1 MKNELIVPSYLKPG
15 DSVGV
20 MAPASRVRYEDC
32 EAGLQVLRNQ
42 WNLETIE
49 GATLHE
55 EYFQY
60 SAEDEQRRDELQK
73 MLDNPDIKAIL
84 AARGG
89 YGCSRIVDGLDFT
102 QFKKSPKWLV
112 GFSDLTM
119 FLSHFNRQG
128 FAALHAPMVKT
139 MANEGGEEGMESL
152 RRALFGEKLAYEISP
167 HPYNRLGSG
176 QGQVTGGNLCL
187 LAHMIGSHSAVDTVG
202 KILFIEDVNE
212 YLYNIDRMMLQ
223 LKRAGQLQNLAGLI
237 VGQFTDSRDNAE
249 PAFGKTAYEIILDH
263 TQHYDFPIC
272 FDFPVGHVPDNRALP
287 VGIRAALEVGES
299 GAVLRYDRAG
309 VPGMGFS

>member
-1 MKNELIVPSYLKPG
+1 MKNKIIVPSYLQPG

-42 WNLETIE
+42 WDLEILE

-60 SAEDEQRRDELQK
+60 SATDEQRRNELQK
-73 MLDNPDIKAIL
+73 MLDNPNVRAVL

-89 YGCSRIVDGLDFT
+89 YGCSRIVDELDFT
-102 QFKKSPKWLV
+102 EFRKSPKWLV
-112 GFSDLTM
+112 GFSDLTV
-119 FLSHFNRQG
+119 FLSHLNRQG

-152 RRALFGEKLAYEISP
+152 RRALFGEKLSYEIPS
-167 HPYNRLGSG
+167 HSFNRPGTG

-187 LAHMIGSHSAVDTVG
+187 LAHLVGSASAVDMAG
-202 KILFIEDVNE
+202 KILFIEDINE
-212 YLYNIDRMMLQ
+212 YLYNIDRMMNQ
-223 LKRAGQLQNLAGLI
+223 LKRAGQLQNLAGLV
-237 VGQFTDSRDNAE
+237 VGQFTDSRDNTE
-249 PAFGKTAYEIILDH
+249 PTFGKTAYEIVLDH
-263 TQHYDFPIC
+263 IQTYDYPVC

-287 VGIRAALEVGES
+287 VGMQATLEVRE
-299 GAVLRYDRAG
+299 DRA
-309 VPGMGFS
+309 FLEYKL